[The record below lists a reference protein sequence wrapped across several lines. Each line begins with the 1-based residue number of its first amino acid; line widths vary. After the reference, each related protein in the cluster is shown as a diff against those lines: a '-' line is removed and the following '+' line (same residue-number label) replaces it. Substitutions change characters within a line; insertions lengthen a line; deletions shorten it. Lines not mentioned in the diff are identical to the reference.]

1 MNERHPETNVLDVRN
16 LSVAFRSGNRFVEAV
31 SDISFAIGR
40 GETVALVGESG
51 SGKSVTSLSILRL
64 IERSGARVS
73 GSIVFDSPGTGTLD
87 LLRQPEATMRS
98 IRGNGI
104 AMIFQEPMTSLNP
117 VLSVGYQI
125 SEAIR
130 THRRIP
136 AGKARAE
143 AVELMD
149 RVQIPD
155 PRHRCG
161 DYPRQFSGGMRQR
174 VMIAM
179 ALACR
184 PSLLIADEP
193 TTALD
198 VTTQAKILDLIRG
211 LQREMNMA
219 VLFISHDLG
228 VVSEM
233 ADRVMVMYCGRIV
246 ENAENGAIFYS
257 PEHPYTS
264 GLLHSLTATALSR
277 RDRVPLPTIPGSV
290 PAPGMSGSGCAFAS
304 RCGFALEKCRASSPA
319 LARQASGKSTHVAC
333 WRSGELGDALSASL
347 PWVRDETAARV
358 RAA

>member
-1 MNERHPETNVLDVRN
+1 MNERNPETNVLDVRN
-16 LSVAFRSGNRFVEAV
+16 LSVAFRSGHRFVEAV
-31 SDISFAIGR
+31 SGISFTIGR
-40 GETVALVGESG
+40 GETLALVGESG

-73 GSIVFDSPGTGTLD
+73 GSIFFDSPETGTID
-87 LLRQPEATMRS
+87 LLRLPEATMRS

-117 VLSVGYQI
+117 VLSVGCQI
-125 SEAIR
+125 SEALRI
-130 THRRIP
+130 HRRIP

-155 PRHRCG
+155 PGRRYG

-184 PSLLIADEP
+184 PALLIADEP

-233 ADRVMVMYCGRIV
+233 ADRVMVMYCGRVV
-246 ENAENGAIFYS
+246 ENAENSALFFS
-257 PEHPYTS
+257 PGHPYTS
-264 GLLHSLTATALSR
+264 GLLRSLTATAR
-277 RDRVPLPTIPGSV
+277 RDGTPLPTIPGSV
-290 PAPGMSGSGCAFAS
+290 PAPGMAGSGCAFAS

-319 LARQASGKSTHVAC
+319 FVRHVPGSTQVAC
-333 WRSGELGDALSASL
+333 WRSEELGDALSASL
-347 PWVRDETAARV
+347 PWVRDDAAARV
-358 RAA
+358 KVA